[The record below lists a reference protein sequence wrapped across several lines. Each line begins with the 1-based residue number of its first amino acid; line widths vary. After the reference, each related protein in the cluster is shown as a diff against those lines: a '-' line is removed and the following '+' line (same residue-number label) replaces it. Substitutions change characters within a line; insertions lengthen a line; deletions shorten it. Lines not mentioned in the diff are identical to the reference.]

1 MFADTTLKGVTAM
14 KYKVGIGIFAAI
26 MMVCLCYMGSYQYFY
41 GKKEE
46 SGRQMSGELQA
57 EPANAGQGSRIGEHV
72 NKGNGYPFYVKLE
85 NGLVAIYEEDKKTV
99 FEYTDIPLHHL
110 NEQLERELEDG
121 KYIYGVRVLCDFL
134 ENYADEEKNH

>member
-1 MFADTTLKGVTAM
+1 M

-57 EPANAGQGSRIGEHV
+57 EPANAGQGSRIGEQV

-85 NGLVAIYEEDKKTV
+85 NGLVAIYEAV
-99 FEYTDIPLHHL
+99 SYTHL
-110 NEQLERELEDG
+110 DVYKRQKQYRPGRTQEADR
-121 KYIYGVRVLCDFL
+121 LCHT
-134 ENYADEEKNH
+134 ADRAVSAYDSQA